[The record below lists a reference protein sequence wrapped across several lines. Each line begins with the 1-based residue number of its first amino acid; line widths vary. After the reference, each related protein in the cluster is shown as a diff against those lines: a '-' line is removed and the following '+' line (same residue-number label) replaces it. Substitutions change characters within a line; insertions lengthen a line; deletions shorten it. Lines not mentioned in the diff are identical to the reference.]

1 MERIEITILIRS
13 LRRNEAHK
21 ESEYVSKIS

>member
-1 MERIEITILIRS
+1 MERNGITILFRS

-21 ESEYVSKIS
+21 ESEYVGRIS